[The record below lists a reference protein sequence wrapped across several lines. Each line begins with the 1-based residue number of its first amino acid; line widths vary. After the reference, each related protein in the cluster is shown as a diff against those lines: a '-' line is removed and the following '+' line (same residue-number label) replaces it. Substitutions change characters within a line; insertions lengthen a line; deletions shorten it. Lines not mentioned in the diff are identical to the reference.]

1 MRPLKKVEVKR
12 LFERAARDYPPRV
25 QLAFLL
31 QSLEDP
37 LNVGSMFRIADAC
50 GALELVFTGP
60 TPTPPHEEID
70 RTARGHERRVA
81 WRRIGRIDE
90 AAATLKAEGYLIVAL
105 ETAQGAACYLEYDYP
120 EKVCLVLGNET
131 KGVYP
136 QTLSLCDGAVYI
148 PMYGKGPSMNVHVA
162 GALVAYRALMGR
174 DAKPQE

>member
-25 QLAFLL
+25 ELAFLL

-81 WRRIGRIDE
+81 WRRIGRIDA
-90 AAATLKAEGYLIVAL
+90 AAATLKAEGYHLVAL
-105 ETAQGAACYLEYDYP
+105 ETAQGAACYLEYAYP